1 MKRVP
6 ALSLSLAL
14 ALAFSLGTVGGCTT
28 AAKERK
34 EALYGPTESVLEV
47 IAVLRRSVSADTYRF
62 PPPLDFTGR
71 NVYRSSLLRLESLE
85 HVHADSLRAGHMDG
99 AIAFAKGRS
108 LERLRAYGLASKQY
122 RRAAE
127 RSANLRESA
136 IRSAE
141 INEGFEAALRE
152 GLELNDPLG
161 RDVPPLSPDQAD
173 EVVAGLEERQALL
186 SQVTRDDDPVHYE
199 TIVRE
204 EVERADVARAHYF
217 SAVRHSAKDGHL
229 RAVAERQRVITRHG
243 ASKNRRRHLLSLAD
257 LYAEIAEEYVAA
269 NPPESLR
276 FDPPTF
282 QELVDSASQL
292 YEVVAAED
300 GTPEK
305 LEAARRFE
313 AFLAFT
319 LQVDRVRFTQ

>member
-1 MKRVP
+1 MRGRGG
-6 ALSLSLAL
+6 ALAL
-14 ALAFSLGTVGGCTT
+14 ALVISLAGLGAGCTT

-47 IAVLRRSVSADTYRF
+47 VAVLRRHVSADTYRF

-71 NVYRSSLLRLESLE
+71 NVYRSSLLRIESLE
-85 HVHADSLRAGHMDG
+85 HVHADSLRAGHLDG

-108 LERLRAYGLASKQY
+108 LERLRAYELAAKQY

-127 RSANLRESA
+127 HSVNLRESA
-136 IRSAE
+136 LRSAE
-141 INEGFEAALRE
+141 INQHFQAALRE
-152 GLELNDPLG
+152 GLELTDPLG
-161 RDVPPLSPDQAD
+161 RDAPPLSPDDAD
-173 EVVAGLEERQALL
+173 EVVAGLEERQAMLYEVLL
-186 SQVTRDDDPVHYE
+186 PGDPKHYE
-199 TIVRE
+199 TIIRE

-217 SAVRHSAKDGHL
+217 SAIRHSARDGHL

-243 ASKNRRRHLLSLAD
+243 ASKNRRRHLLELAD
-257 LYAEIAEEYVAA
+257 LYATIAEEYVAA